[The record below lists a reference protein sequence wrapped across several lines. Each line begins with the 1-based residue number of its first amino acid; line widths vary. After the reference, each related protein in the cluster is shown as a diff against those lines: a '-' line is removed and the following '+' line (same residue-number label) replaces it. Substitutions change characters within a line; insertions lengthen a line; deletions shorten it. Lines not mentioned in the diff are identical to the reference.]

1 MNVSRRLKL
10 PKMHNSATTF
20 NYGRGAHSQHPGSP
34 SSPNGAVKRPSGIVV
49 GGGKGK
55 NGTLDREKYHLL
67 NLSDS
72 EINDSAEDLKLPSP
86 SATGGALITTL
97 NTSYKTPAGAITNS
111 VPTAAGRIRR
121 KIRLKR

>member
-1 MNVSRRLKL
+1 MQ
-10 PKMHNSATTF
+10 NSATTF
-20 NYGRGAHSQHPGSP
+20 NNTGRGAHNQHPGSP
-34 SSPNGAVKRPSGIVV
+34 STNGAVKRSSVIVV
-49 GGGKGK
+49 GGSKER
-55 NGTLDREKYHLL
+55 NGMPDREKYHLL

-111 VPTAAGRIRR
+111 VTTAAGRIRR

>member
-1 MNVSRRLKL
+1 
-10 PKMHNSATTF
+10 MHRKPQGLIILDDSCRISKADGANTFEIATAG
-20 NYGRGAHSQHPGSP
+20 ND
-34 SSPNGAVKRPSGIVV
+34 